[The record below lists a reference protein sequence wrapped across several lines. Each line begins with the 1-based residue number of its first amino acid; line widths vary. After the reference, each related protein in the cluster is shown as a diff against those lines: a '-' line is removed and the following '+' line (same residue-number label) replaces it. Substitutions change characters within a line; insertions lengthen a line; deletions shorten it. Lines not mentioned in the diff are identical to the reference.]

1 MYKKKQDEII
11 MQIQTNMLKSEQL
24 DKMMKQTS
32 NYVYPKAELHKI
44 QAKDFTMSDKV
55 DKNNSSFI
63 LDDTSKEF
71 LEEEIS
77 EMRPYS
83 QSSIQ
88 KPQSSLKI

>member
-1 MYKKKQDEII
+1 
-11 MQIQTNMLKSEQL
+11 
-24 DKMMKQTS
+24 MKQTS

-44 QAKDFTMSDKV
+44 EAKDFTLSEKT
-55 DKNNSSFI
+55 NSSFL

-83 QSSIQ
+83 
-88 KPQSSLKI
+88 